1 MRMIVFAT
9 NNENKLKEVKAML
22 PSDIRLV
29 SLSDLHYHHTLT
41 ETADTLEENALQKA
55 RFVRRKFGY
64 DCFADDTGLEVDA
77 LDGQPG
83 VYSARYAGEECDSYA
98 NVQKLLRNLSG
109 TTNRRAHFRT
119 VIALILG
126 DEEHLF
132 EGVIHGQITH
142 SMRGSKGFGYDPV
155 FVPDKHTETFA
166 EMTDAAKNTA
176 SHRAQ
181 AVKKLA
187 AFLTAVRKQMNS
199 ARR

>member
-1 MRMIVFAT
+1 MIVFAT

-29 SLSDLHYHHTLT
+29 SLSDLHYNHTLT

-55 RFVRRKFGY
+55 RFVRQKFGY
-64 DCFADDTGLEVDA
+64 DCFADDTGLEVDV
-77 LDGQPG
+77 LDGEPG

-98 NVQKLLRNLSG
+98 NVQKLLRNMSG
-109 TTNRRAHFRT
+109 ATNRRAHFRT

-126 DEEHLF
+126 DEEHVF

-142 SMRGSKGFGYDPV
+142 SMRGNRGFGYDPV
-155 FVPDKHTETFA
+155 FVPDKRTETLA
-166 EMTDAAKNTA
+166 EMTDTAKNSV

-181 AVKKLA
+181 AVKKLV
-187 AFLTAVRKQMNS
+187 AFLMAVRRQMHQN